1 MHLHTDFVTASGVR
15 TMSQQQP
22 RETMANWQ
30 KKLLEATGNAW
41 QVDCYESGNHR
52 RVVRIVYIRA
62 PTRERAEAI
71 ARSVSRKKCV
81 SARPWDP
88 TGVGLQRFIRRQQ
101 ESTE

>member
-1 MHLHTDFVTASGVR
+1 
-15 TMSQQQP
+15 MSQQQSAD
-22 RETMANWQ
+22 MANWQ

-41 QVDCYESGNHR
+41 QVDCYEGGNR
-52 RVVRIVYIRA
+52 RQVVRTVYVRA
-62 PTRERAEAI
+62 STRERAEAI

>member
-1 MHLHTDFVTASGVR
+1 
-15 TMSQQQP
+15 MSQQQP

-41 QVDCYESGNHR
+41 QVDCYESGNRR
-52 RVVRIVYIRA
+52 RVVRTVYVRA
-62 PTRERAEAI
+62 STRERAEAI

-88 TGVGLQRFIRRQQ
+88 SGVGLQRFISRQQ
-101 ESTE
+101 ESS